1 MIKTKNYA
9 VKFAFLFS
17 AATALL
23 FGAFLYEYGRLVRE
37 VQEAK
42 TEAELY
48 VQARKIVLEM
58 DRFDSRTEEYFYF
71 PRYKL
76 YRAALIDKSG
86 KTIFSTLDFNP
97 LTTRGYH
104 KFNERRYLVYELP
117 HGVYFGAD
125 YLVVSKDFYE
135 SEIYFRLLV
144 LLLIVVSILFGVY
157 LYLIRL
163 FERPL
168 LKMNENLDRFIKDS
182 IHEINTP
189 LAIIS
194 TNVELFCMKH
204 GESKHLARIKAAA
217 KSLSNLYNDMEYLIK
232 EGGGHFAKEPTNLG
246 DAVRQRVE
254 YFTEI
259 ADMKGISF
267 LADICEEC
275 IVSVNPVKLYRLI
288 DNNLSNA
295 IKYSH
300 ENSKIEV
307 SLKKISDSQAQLCFK
322 DYGVGIEKPD
332 KIFDRYYREELS
344 KGGFGLGLS
353 IVKNIC
359 DDEEITIEVF
369 SKVDEGSEFRYY
381 FKLISKKSTRSSI
394 NLSYSNKYDTMQEK
408 N

>member
-1 MIKTKNYA
+1 MCVVLGIRLIKTKNYA

-23 FGAFLYEYGRLVRE
+23 FCLFLYEYGTLVRE
-37 VQEAK
+37 TQEAK
-42 TEAELY
+42 TEAELF
-48 VQARKIVLEM
+48 VQAKRIALEM

-76 YRAALIDKSG
+76 YRAALIGEGG
-86 KTIFSTLDFNP
+86 KTIFSTLGFKP
-97 LTTRGYH
+97 LTAPGYH
-104 KFNERRYLVYELP
+104 RLNERRYLVYELP
-117 HGVYFGAD
+117 RGVYFGAE

-144 LLLIVVSILFGVY
+144 LLFIAVSILFGVY

-168 LKMNENLDRFIKDS
+168 VQMNENLDRFIKDS

-194 TNVELFCMKH
+194 ANVELFCMKH
-204 GESKHLARIKAAA
+204 GENKHLARIKAAA

-232 EGGGHFAKEPTNLG
+232 QGRGHFAKELTNLG
-246 DAVRQRVE
+246 EATRYRVE

-267 LADICEEC
+267 LSDIGEEC
-275 IVSVNPVKLYRLI
+275 TASVNPVKLYRLI

-295 IKYSH
+295 VKYSH

-307 SLKKISDSQAQLCFK
+307 TLKKISDNEAQLCFK

-344 KGGFGLGLS
+344 KGGFGLGLN

-359 DDEEITIEVF
+359 DDEGIKIDVV
-369 SKVDEGSEFRYY
+369 SKIDEGSEFRYL
-381 FKLISKKSTRSSI
+381 FS
-394 NLSYSNKYDTMQEK
+394 LSP
-408 N
+408 

>member
-1 MIKTKNYA
+1 MYAGLDIRLIKTKNYA

-23 FGAFLYEYGRLVRE
+23 FGVFLYEYGTLVRE
-37 VQEAK
+37 MQEAK
-42 TEAELY
+42 TEAELLM
-48 VQARKIVLEM
+48 QAKRIVLEM
-58 DRFDSRTEEYFYF
+58 DRFDSRTEEFFYF

-76 YRAALIDKSG
+76 YRAALIGEGG
-86 KTIFSTLDFNP
+86 KTIFSTLGFNP
-97 LTTRGYH
+97 LTTHGYH
-104 KFNERRYLVYELP
+104 RLNERRYIVYELP

-125 YLVVSKDFYE
+125 HLVVSKDFYE
-135 SEIYFRLLV
+135 SEIYFRLLI
-144 LLLIVVSILFGVY
+144 LLFIAVSMLFGVY

-163 FERPL
+163 FEKPL
-168 LKMNENLDRFIKDS
+168 VRMNENLDRFIKDS

-194 TNVELFCMKH
+194 ANVELFCMKH
-204 GESKHLARIKAAA
+204 GENKHLARIKAAA

-232 EGGGHFAKEPTNLG
+232 EGRGRFAKEHTNLTE
-246 DAVRQRVE
+246 ATRQRVE

-267 LADICEEC
+267 ECDLCEDC
-275 IVSVNPVKLYRLI
+275 TVFVNRVKLYRLI

-307 SLKKISDSQAQLCFK
+307 SLAKISDDAVRLCFK
-322 DYGVGIEKPD
+322 DYGVGIENPD
-332 KIFDRYYREELS
+332 KIFNRYYREELS
-344 KGGFGLGLS
+344 KGGFGLGLN

-359 DDEEITIEVF
+359 EDEGVKIEVN
-369 SKVDEGSEFRYY
+369 SEVDKGSEFGYLFR
-381 FKLISKKSTRSSI
+381 LAPI
-394 NLSYSNKYDTMQEK
+394 E
-408 N
+408 